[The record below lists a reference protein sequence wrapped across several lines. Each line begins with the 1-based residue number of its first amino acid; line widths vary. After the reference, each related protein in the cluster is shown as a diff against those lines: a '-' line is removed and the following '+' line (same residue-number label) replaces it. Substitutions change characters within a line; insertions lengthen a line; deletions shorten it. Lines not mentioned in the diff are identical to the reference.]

1 MPIPVLFLA
10 AAAAAQSPAAIS
22 DALGAALQ
30 ADSTRALTL
39 LDGLDP
45 GSLSSKDQAT
55 VICMRQRLGPTAPA
69 VETAKGITGRAL
81 AIYRGYWVAAMA
93 RPQAR
98 EAEEG
103 KLADALRA
111 LLGAPGGTDMNAL
124 EPILA
129 KAIEA
134 DGYHSLEG
142 RTGLLRELMVW
153 SKQDSRTMRVVLPEG
168 EREVRVELL
177 DGFTSFGWSNYAT
190 CGRAST
196 GGWTTDD
203 ALFAVVPRYASLDGE
218 EFRVSFL
225 GHEAQH
231 FADKA
236 RFKDLKAWELEYRAK
251 LTELAQAKETR
262 AKVLDKFIID
272 QGDDPASPH
281 SYANRNVL
289 NDLVER
295 LRLKDAAGLAAAE
308 VRAVQAAAIGLL
320 REDTRRRTARRQ
332 TVRGKPRDRAGRNRT
347 AWPCRACRGAGPSSD
362 IRR

>member
-1 MPIPVLFLA
+1 MPIPLLFLA

-262 AKVLDKFIID
+262 AKVLDKFII
-272 QGDDPASPH
+272 
-281 SYANRNVL
+281 
-289 NDLVER
+289 
-295 LRLKDAAGLAAAE
+295 
-308 VRAVQAAAIGLL
+308 
-320 REDTRRRTARRQ
+320 
-332 TVRGKPRDRAGRNRT
+332 
-347 AWPCRACRGAGPSSD
+347 
-362 IRR
+362 